1 MKNAEALHRNSR
13 FRGGIYSGDSATRS
27 KRSRRQP
34 QITPNNRG
42 NVSAMRAQ
50 SVQRVPF
57 VDERHDFVLG
67 AEEGE
72 VVEYVRDGSWLGRSG
87 GGWITGM

>member
-1 MKNAEALHRNSR
+1 
-13 FRGGIYSGDSATRS
+13 
-27 KRSRRQP
+27 
-34 QITPNNRG
+34 
-42 NVSAMRAQ
+42 MRAQ